1 MKTEHKYYTI
11 SAPDPRYTSNGWT
24 VYGWGTYPRSSVLAG
39 QPRKCFIKSYDTL
52 ELAQAAYPK
61 ANQSSKWIDRWVRS
75 LRRQRERRWELQR
88 RRELLMMI
96 GARSY

>member
-39 QPRKCFIKSYDTL
+39 QPRKCFIISYDTL
-52 ELAQAAYPK
+52 ELAQAAFPK
-61 ANQSSKWIDRWVRS
+61 ANQSSKWTEPSVS
-75 LRRQRERRWELQR
+75 LAHLPDAD
-88 RRELLMMI
+88 
-96 GARSY
+96 GSDPYGDNAAAAGDY